1 MIVGLAVQLAAPVL
15 IQSNPEINSVYT
27 YRMQFS
33 IDAGEQGMLE
43 ADAFFEERP
52 IRIEG
57 GRIRWATKWTKVD
70 ARGTKEMAAAVTGVK
85 QMVETPYEITRK
97 RSNWPLSITVSG
109 YTIAWGKDQGTSDVT
124 YSERPVRPGS
134 TWKGFLDIGS
144 VKTPTDYRF
153 VGSGSYRGAPAW
165 VIDATMT
172 GSKIRMERPY
182 RFWVAKDDGRTLCA
196 EGKASVQEG
205 GFSFNLT
212 FKLEQTARF
221 VLPGIQTRRSR

>member
-1 MIVGLAVQLAAPVL
+1 MIVGLVAQLATPVL
-15 IQSNPEINSVYT
+15 IQSNPRPNSVYT

-33 IDAGEQGMLE
+33 IDAGEQGKLE

-52 IRIEG
+52 IRIEA
-57 GRIRWATKWTKVD
+57 GRIRWATKWTRVD
-70 ARGTKEMAAAVTGVK
+70 AKGTREMAAAAPNLK
-85 QMVETPYEITRK
+85 QMIETPYEIMRK

-153 VGSGSYRGAPAW
+153 VGSGSFRGTSAW

-172 GSKIRMERPY
+172 GPKVRMANPY
-182 RFWVAKDDGRTLCA
+182 RFWVAKDDGRTIYA
-196 EGKASVQEG
+196 KGEASVQEG

-221 VLPGIQTRRSR
+221 VLPALDTRR

>member
-1 MIVGLAVQLAAPVL
+1 MIVALAAQIASPVL
-15 IQSNPEINSVYT
+15 IQSNPKLNTVYS
-27 YRMQFS
+27 YRMEFS
-33 IDAGEQGMLE
+33 IDAGEQGKLD
-43 ADAFFEERP
+43 AVAFFEERA
-52 IRIEG
+52 IRIEP

-70 ARGTKEMAAAVTGVK
+70 AQGTKQMAAAVSSVK

-153 VGSGSYRGAPAW
+153 VGSGNFRGTSAW
-165 VIDATMT
+165 VIDATMV
-172 GSKIRMERPY
+172 GSKVRMATPY
-182 RFWVAKDDGRTLCA
+182 RFWVAKDDGRTLYA

-221 VLPGIQTRRSR
+221 FLPGLEPRA